1 MFVLGPEEI
10 WSLAVTS
17 VTDDAP
23 WLTVTPSSGTAPLRL
38 AATVDRTGLADGD
51 YSATITITTDAG
63 EGDQTATVDVRV
75 SVGGP
80 TLGNVGTVYVLVADA
95 GTFDTV
101 DQAITSAAQGHACT
115 TPVTARTSTSSS
127 PAPTGTTTGSS
138 ATRERRAG
146 SIPTG

>member
-101 DQAITSAAQGHACT
+101 DQAITSAAQG
-115 TPVTARTSTSSS
+115 
-127 PAPTGTTTGSS
+127 
-138 ATRERRAG
+138 
-146 SIPTG
+146 